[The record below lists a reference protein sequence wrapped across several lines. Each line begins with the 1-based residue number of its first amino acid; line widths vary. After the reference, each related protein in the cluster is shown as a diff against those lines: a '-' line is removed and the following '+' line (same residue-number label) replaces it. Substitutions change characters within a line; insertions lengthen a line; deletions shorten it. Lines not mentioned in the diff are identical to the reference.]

1 MRNVKIVADSS
12 ANLMGLKTVPFDVA
26 PLKIITAER
35 EFVDNRELDLEEMIN
50 FFKSYKGRSQ
60 TSCPNPEDWLT
71 AFGDA
76 EDVFCVTITSGL
88 SGSYNAACIAK
99 DMYESEHPGR
109 RVFVIDS
116 LSAGPE
122 LTIIVEKLEEM
133 ILAGESYEEICSYIP
148 EYQKKTGLL
157 FMLES
162 LNNFAANG
170 RVSPAVAKIAGVLSI
185 RIVGKASAVGTLEP
199 IHKARGESKALEAL
213 VSHMRSEGLVRGKVR
228 IAHCC
233 NEAAAEKLHLTHVG
247 VLHANVFDHA
257 HAALIANRHAH
268 AQLAVGTEGHFQI
281 GHIHTAANAVLVGYT
296 DDFADGAAAVD
307 THGQRSLLFLH
318 QFHIRFL
325 RQGHDFAVGKKCK
338 LLAAGK

>member
-12 ANLMGLKTVPFDVA
+12 ANLMELKTVAFDAA

-35 EFVDNRELDLEEMIN
+35 EFIDNRELDLEEMIH

-76 EDVFCVTITSGL
+76 EDIFCVTITSGL

-99 DMYESEHPGR
+99 DMYEAEHPGR

-122 LTIIVEKLEEM
+122 LTLIVEKLEEM
-133 ILAGESYEEICSYIP
+133 IVAGKSYEDICAYIP

-170 RVSPAVAKIAGVLSI
+170 RVSPAVAKIAGVLGI
-185 RIVGKASAVGTLEP
+185 RIVGKASDTGTLEP
-199 IHKARGESKALEAL
+199 TDKSRGEAKSLSAILKYLKE
-213 VSHMRSEGLVRGKVR
+213 SGLKTGKV
-228 IAHCC
+228 ILAHCL
-233 NEAAAEKLHLTHVG
+233 NE
-247 VLHANVFDHA
+247 
-257 HAALIANRHAH
+257 
-268 AQLAVGTEGHFQI
+268 
-281 GHIHTAANAVLVGYT
+281 TAANALKNMIETDIPGVAVKIGRNLGLCSYYAEKGGLLVG
-296 DDFADGAAAVD
+296 FE
-307 THGQRSLLFLH
+307 
-318 QFHIRFL
+318 
-325 RQGHDFAVGKKCK
+325 KC
-338 LLAAGK
+338 

>member
-12 ANLMGLKTVPFDVA
+12 ANLMELKTVAFDAA

-35 EFVDNRELDLEEMIN
+35 EFVDNRELDVNEMIR

-60 TSCPNPEDWLT
+60 TSCPNPEDWLA

-76 EDVFCVTITSGL
+76 QDIFCVTITSGL

-122 LTIIVEKLEEM
+122 LTLIVEELEKM
-133 ILAGESYEEICSYIP
+133 IVEGKPYEEICSYMP

-170 RVSPAVAKIAGVLSI
+170 RVSPAVAKIAGVLGI
-185 RIVGKASAVGTLEP
+185 RIVGRASEAGTLEP
-199 IHKARGESKALEAL
+199 TDKSRGEAKSLSAILKHLKE
-213 VSHMRSEGLVRGKVR
+213 SGLKTGKV
-228 IAHCC
+228 ILAHCL
-233 NEAAAEKLHLTHVG
+233 NESAANTLKKMIETDLPGVAVKIGKNLGLCSYYAEKGGL
-247 VLHANVFDHA
+247 
-257 HAALIANRHAH
+257 
-268 AQLAVGTEGHFQI
+268 
-281 GHIHTAANAVLVGYT
+281 LVG
-296 DDFADGAAAVD
+296 FE
-307 THGQRSLLFLH
+307 
-318 QFHIRFL
+318 
-325 RQGHDFAVGKKCK
+325 KC
-338 LLAAGK
+338 